1 MRKNRY
7 FVQIV
12 AISFLTFF
20 GCAKE
25 AQVESAEEP
34 SLQTD
39 VQEGHYMTLSLN
51 LPAETKMTHELDG
64 TTVKTKW
71 EVGDCIRVYNR
82 DTQNNNDGF
91 WTILQAEDIAVNGK
105 SATFTSTNTSVT
117 ESTAIN
123 IYYHSNFKGATSSS
137 QLASNLNFSDTQ
149 NGSIESLPEYLSAI
163 NVKIQ
168 DGGIALSPSLTRFHF
183 HFDQSTNPGMVI
195 QDGTFSSV
203 TLKKVWG
210 TAVLG
215 NQFNLIHGGGSADY
229 TEGEITVE
237 PATPFVVSKDGEWSI
252 DFYIA
257 AYISQSTDA
266 LFCLTFNPS
275 DPSGIS
281 YEYNWYP
288 TKTYSTTKVYKAS
301 PKFNGFKI
309 PQGKRLTLNY
319 TTTNAS
325 PAGYYSY
332 WRMLMYNGTESGH
345 FSDLRCDYWNNMTNR
360 DYMFST
366 DNFTNYHTILN
377 GGTTVMTIDNSAN
390 GYTYV
395 QSTSSH
401 AGVTE
406 EVYSQTYA
414 HATSSYVRVKLLPD
428 GSTITMNS
436 AALVDIPTNEDVV
449 SVSSS
454 FTSKYEGVA
463 EKICL
468 NPAFIPVTATY
479 ADSHV
484 STVSDG
490 YGQYQILPT
499 DGIIN
504 YNENAVIHFRGNGA
518 ITGNIPVATSS
529 NVLNVNSLS
538 EKTTGYTEHTTY
550 RWSVPANCSQTIGMR
565 VETDITQ
572 AVEHPGVILLKS
584 NSATVGN
591 GDEGNSYGFYRIDG
605 WYRDDRVS
613 PSNFAT
619 PPTATFDGFGEN
631 DVFATE
637 KSNLDGCTI
646 YVTVSNNGTGSASIR
661 YYMIG
666 SDSNIYKIFF
676 NSIPVNTGTI
686 YFCLA
691 TEYNK
696 LYFTNE

>member
-7 FVQIV
+7 FIQVF
-12 AISFLTFF
+12 AISLFTLF

-34 SLQTD
+34 LLQTE

-51 LPAETKMTHELDG
+51 LPAATKMTHELDG

-71 EVGDCIRVYNR
+71 EVGDRIRVINGAKF
-82 DTQNNNDGF
+82 NDGT
-91 WTILQAEDIAVNGK
+91 WEILQASDITNNGH
-105 SATFTSTNTSVT
+105 SAIFTSTNTTV
-117 ESTAIN
+117 ESDTNIT
-123 IYYHSNFKGATSSS
+123 IYYYTPFK
-137 QLASNLNFSDTQ
+137 
-149 NGSIESLPEYLSAI
+149 NGSNMGETYDFHSQDGTFQNLPEILVLRDFKISAGA
-163 NVKIQ
+163 KTLTS
-168 DGGIALSPSLTRFHF
+168 ALTRFHF
-183 HFDQSTNPGMVI
+183 HFDQSTNPGMVVK
-195 QDGTFSSV
+195 DGSFSSV

-210 TAVLG
+210 SDILAYSHNVRNNTK
-215 NQFNLIHGGGSADY
+215 
-229 TEGEITVE
+229 TEGDIIV
-237 PATPFVVSKDGEWSI
+237 TPESEFTVSKDGTWSI
-252 DFYIA
+252 DFYVA
-257 AYISQSTDA
+257 AFIEEDSSPGRVLPLY
-266 LFCLTFNPS
+266 CLTFNPS

-345 FSDLRCDYWNNMTNR
+345 FSDLRCDYWNNVTNNR

-377 GGTTVMTIDNSAN
+377 GGTTVMTIDNSSH
-390 GYTYV
+390 GYTFV

-401 AGVTE
+401 AGTTE

-414 HATSSYVRVKLLPD
+414 HSASDYIRIKLLPD

-436 AALVDIPTNEDVV
+436 AALVNIPTSEDVV
-449 SVSSS
+449 SVSSP

-463 EKICL
+463 GKICL

-490 YGQYQILPT
+490 IGQYQILPAN
-499 DGIIN
+499 GIID
-504 YNENAVIHFRGNGA
+504 YGGNAVIHFRGDNA
-518 ITGNIPVATSS
+518 LTGNVPTATQST
-529 NVLNVNSLS
+529 VLSGASITSLG
-538 EKTTGYTEHTTY
+538 ETTTGFTKHSSV
-550 RWSVPANCSQTIGMR
+550 RWTVPAGQSQTVG
-565 VETDITQ
+565 VKVTADLEQ
-572 AVEHPGVILLKS
+572 SWPLPGVILLKD
-584 NSATVGN
+584 NVAVADGAN
-591 GDEGNSYGFYRIDG
+591 EHQYAFYRLDNWWG
-605 WYRDDRVS
+605 EDNPNYA
-613 PSNFAT
+613 N
-619 PPTATFDGFGEN
+619 PTLTTDGFGGN
-631 DVFATE
+631 DVFATI
-637 KSNLDGCTI
+637 KSNLNNSTLYI
-646 YVTVSNNGTGSASIR
+646 TVCNKGTGMASIR
-661 YYMIG
+661 YYFVG
-666 SDSNIYKIFF
+666 SDEKVYKVYADNIEVE
-676 NSIPVNTGTI
+676 NGPI

-691 TEYNK
+691 SEYDK
-696 LYFTNE
+696 LSFE